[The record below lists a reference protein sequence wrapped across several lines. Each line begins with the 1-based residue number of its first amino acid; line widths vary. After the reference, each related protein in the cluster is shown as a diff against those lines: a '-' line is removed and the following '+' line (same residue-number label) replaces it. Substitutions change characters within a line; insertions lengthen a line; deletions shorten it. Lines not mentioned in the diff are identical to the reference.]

1 VNVLVIGSGGREH
14 ALVWKLAQ
22 SPKVSQLFCAPGN
35 AGIETVAKCLHLS
48 VDDIAGLRSFAVS
61 KCIDLTVVGPEVPLA
76 LGIVDEFRKSKLK
89 IFGPTRAAARIESSK
104 AFAKELMV
112 RHKIPT
118 ATAHSFISLPSAREY
133 IDQQPLPI
141 VIKADGLAQGKG
153 VVVAGTRE
161 EAHRA
166 AASMLQEGE
175 FGEAGQRILVEEFLS
190 GEEVTIMGFTD
201 GKTVRLMPAAQ
212 DYKRI
217 GDGNRGPNTGGM
229 GAYAPVA
236 AVNPSILQTVTRE
249 VFQRIIDAL
258 SRVGSPFQGVLYAG
272 LMIVQNRPYVLEFNA
287 RLGDP
292 ETQVIMPLLKTDL
305 VNVLEAVVAH
315 RLDQID
321 IAWHTDT
328 AVCVVLT
335 SEGYPGTYT
344 TGRTISGLERL
355 STHDIMV
362 FHAGTKRDKGNIVTA
377 GGRVLGVT
385 GIAPMLFSA
394 RDKAYQAAKVISY
407 EGSYFRSDIALEA
420 MRNSAAGNP

>member
-1 VNVLVIGSGGREH
+1 L
-14 ALVWKLAQ
+14 
-22 SPKVSQLFCAPGN
+22 
-35 AGIETVAKCLHLS
+35 
-48 VDDIAGLRSFAVS
+48 
-61 KCIDLTVVGPEVPLA
+61 
-76 LGIVDEFRKSKLK
+76 
-89 IFGPTRAAARIESSK
+89 
-104 AFAKELMV
+104 
-112 RHKIPT
+112 
-118 ATAHSFISLPSAREY
+118 
-133 IDQQPLPI
+133 
-141 VIKADGLAQGKG
+141 
-153 VVVAGTRE
+153 
-161 EAHRA
+161 
-166 AASMLQEGE
+166 
-175 FGEAGQRILVEEFLS
+175 GEAGQRILVEEFLS

-362 FHAGTKRDKGNIVTA
+362 FHAGTKRDKGNVVTA

-407 EGSYFRSDIALEA
+407 EGSYFRSDIALGA
-420 MRNSAAGNP
+420 MRE